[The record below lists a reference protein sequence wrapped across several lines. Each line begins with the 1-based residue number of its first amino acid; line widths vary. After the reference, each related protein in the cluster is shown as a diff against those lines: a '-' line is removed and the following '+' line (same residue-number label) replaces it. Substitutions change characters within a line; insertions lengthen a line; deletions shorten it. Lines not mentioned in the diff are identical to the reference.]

1 MTPPHPNLQP
11 VAGFV
16 PAETV
21 EDEPSR
27 SIAAGRRGQPPA
39 GTVAA
44 GDSRRSTPPGGRG
57 YESGRQLALQYGIAG
72 RPGLAAVT
80 SPHGGETA
88 ARQALNDRFTDRV
101 AFDPEFS
108 RRTVSYQGNRQ
119 VPGLRWM
126 KYKEGFSQALV
137 DYLLDEYEPDRV
149 LDPFAGIGTTALI
162 AAGRGI
168 QATGIEIMPVGVLAG
183 AGIAAAAANGLSRG
197 AIEATAN
204 TIRKRIASTR
214 PAAPDHAF
222 PHVRITKAAFPA
234 ATESAIAKARE
245 FIAEMKDG
253 AAKTLLRLACMS
265 TLEAVSYTRKDGQY
279 LRWDT
284 RSGRKLRAQ
293 MDKGPIPSF
302 PDALGRRLSEMADD
316 LDYVK
321 QNYGG
326 GRPDLVNGSS
336 LELLKTL
343 PDAAFDMVITSPP
356 YANRYD
362 YTRTYALELA
372 WLGIDQNGFAAL
384 RQQMLSATVE
394 NRTKIGALRELYSDR
409 PDTLKQALATY
420 ERQAALH
427 EVLRIL
433 RAHARELG
441 NRHVIRLLEGY
452 FLEMAVIVTELGRL
466 VRPGGNVIM
475 INDNVQYHG
484 EEVPVDFILS
494 DLAEQ
499 SGFACTDIWTLA
511 RGKGNASQ
519 QMGRFGRRE
528 IRKCVYRWVRE
539 R

>member
-1 MTPPHPNLQP
+1 MTKAHLH
-11 VAGFV
+11 AHGFT
-16 PAETV
+16 PAETA
-21 EDEPSR
+21 EDEPAR
-27 SIAAGRRGQPPA
+27 SVP
-39 GTVAA
+39 
-44 GDSRRSTPPGGRG
+44 
-57 YESGRQLALQYGIAG
+57 GRQLARSTAAAIAAPTPAPALRGRRYPDGRQLSLQCGAAG
-72 RPGLAAVT
+72 RPVIPTVT
-80 SPHGGETA
+80 SPHAGETA
-88 ARQALNDRFTDRV
+88 ARQTLNDRFAERV
-101 AFDPEFS
+101 AFDPEFT

-126 KYKEGFSQALV
+126 KYKEGFSGALV
-137 DYLLDEYEPDRV
+137 AYLLDEHEPARV

-162 AAGRGI
+162 AAGRGL

-183 AGIAAAAANGLSRG
+183 AGVAAAANGLSR
-197 AIEATAN
+197 AALDETAN
-204 TIRKRIASTR
+204 AIRKRLASAR
-214 PAAPDHAF
+214 PAAPEHAF
-222 PHVRITKAAFPA
+222 PHVRITEAAFPA
-234 ATESAIAKARE
+234 ATESAIGKARE
-245 FIAEMKDG
+245 FISEMQDG
-253 AAKTLLRLACMS
+253 TAKTLLNLACMS
-265 TLEAVSYTRKDGQY
+265 ILEAVSYTRKDGQY

-284 RSGRKLRAQ
+284 RSGRKLRAG
-293 MDKGPIPSF
+293 MRKGPIPSF
-302 PDALGRRLSEMADD
+302 PDALERRLAEMAGD
-316 LDYVK
+316 LDHVK
-321 QNYGG
+321 RNYGG
-326 GRPDLVNGSS
+326 GSPELVNGSS
-336 LELLKTL
+336 LELLGTL

-372 WLGIDQNGFAAL
+372 WLGVDQDGFARL

-394 NRTKIGALRELYSDR
+394 NRTKIGALRELYADR
-409 PDTLKQALATY
+409 PDTLRQAVTRY
-420 ERQAALH
+420 EKQAALH

-433 RAHARELG
+433 RAHAPELG

-452 FLEMAVIVTELGRL
+452 FLEMAVIVAELGRL

-475 INDNVQYHG
+475 VNDNVQYHG

-499 SGFACTDIWTLA
+499 SGFTCSDIWTLA